1 MLTYADVCGRML
13 TDADGCAEELREAA
27 AANDPAAA
35 LALAR
40 VYLDAHSSLYDEA
53 LAVRHD

>member
-1 MLTYADVCGRML
+1 ML

>member
-1 MLTYADVCGRML
+1 MLTYADV
-13 TDADGCAEELREAA
+13 CAEELREAA